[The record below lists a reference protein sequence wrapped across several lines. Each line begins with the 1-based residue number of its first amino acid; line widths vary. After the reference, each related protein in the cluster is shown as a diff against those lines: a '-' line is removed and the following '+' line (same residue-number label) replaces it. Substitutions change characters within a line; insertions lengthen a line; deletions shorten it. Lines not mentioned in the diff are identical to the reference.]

1 MQGRKD
7 TSVAEIKRKICML
20 GAFSVG
26 KTSLVG
32 QFVHSMFSEKYLTTV
47 GVKIDKK
54 TIPVEED
61 EVTFLIWDLHGEDKV
76 QSVREAYLRGC
87 AGYILVA
94 DGTRKYTLTVAE
106 QIREKVES
114 LVGTIPSILLLN
126 KSDLMDEW
134 EVTDEDATALR
145 DKGWTVMNS
154 SAKTGESVEEV
165 FLLLAQKLIGS

>member
-1 MQGRKD
+1 M
-7 TSVAEIKRKICML
+7 AEVKRKICML

-32 QFVHSMFSEKYLTTV
+32 QYVDSIFSDKYLTTV
-47 GVKIDKK
+47 GVKIEKK
-54 TIPVEED
+54 TIPVKED

-76 QSVREAYLRGC
+76 QKVREAYLRGC

-94 DGTRKYTLTVAE
+94 DGTRRYTLSVAE
-106 QIREKVES
+106 QIRKKVGS
-114 LVGTIPSILLLN
+114 LLGAIPFVLLIN

-134 EVTDEDATALR
+134 EITDEEATVLSDR
-145 DKGWTVMNS
+145 GWTVMKS
-154 SAKTGESVEEV
+154 SAKTGEGVEEA